1 MSVNNPRGAGTRKPG
16 RRAQVSPGESRD
28 RIRRAALILF
38 AERGFAATTI
48 RSVAQ
53 DADVDPA
60 LVMHFFRSK
69 EQLFEACVEWP
80 FDPDERIAA
89 VVAGGLEGAGEQ
101 LVRLFLETWDADEGR
116 NPIVALMRSAL
127 GQQASEHMLR
137 DFLQVRLLVP
147 LIQAFEIDDAE
158 LRAGLIASQLLGLGA
173 ARYLLRFDRLA
184 TLPPDDVVRWVSP
197 TIQRYFVH
205 PSPNG

>member
-1 MSVNNPRGAGTRKPG
+1 
-16 RRAQVSPGESRD
+16 
-28 RIRRAALILF
+28 
-38 AERGFAATTI
+38 
-48 RSVAQ
+48 
-53 DADVDPA
+53 
-60 LVMHFFRSK
+60 MHFFGSK

-89 VVAGGLEGAGEQ
+89 VAAGGLEGAGEQ

-147 LIQAFEIDDAE
+147 LIQAFEIEDAE

-184 TLPPDDVVRWVSP
+184 TLPPDDVIRWVAP
-197 TIQRYFVH
+197 TIQRYFAH
-205 PSPNG
+205 PNPN

>member
-1 MSVNNPRGAGTRKPG
+1 M
-16 RRAQVSPGESRD
+16 
-28 RIRRAALILF
+28 
-38 AERGFAATTI
+38 
-48 RSVAQ
+48 
-53 DADVDPA
+53 DPA
-60 LVMHFFRSK
+60 LVMHFFGSK
-69 EQLFEACVEWP
+69 KQLFEACVEWP
-80 FDPDERIAA
+80 FDPNERIAA

-127 GQQASEHMLR
+127 GQQASEHLLR

-173 ARYLLRFDRLA
+173 ARYLLRFDQLA

-205 PSPNG
+205 PGRNRLV